1 MKKIFVAFTVL
12 TFISF
17 KTFSQEKEL
26 PVLYQK
32 DSAVPMRGE
41 HMTHVKIQKQKAK
54 DKSKQNNLLHTPA
67 KNKIKLKPSQ
77 IHKTDKL
84 ETIITPAEKE
94 KLKEK
99 KNNTPR
105 RGVTNMPNER
115 TAK

>member
-1 MKKIFVAFTVL
+1 MKKIFVALTVL
-12 TFISF
+12 SIMSF
-17 KTFSQEKEL
+17 KTYSQEKEL

-32 DSAVPMRGE
+32 DSAVPMNGE
-41 HMTHVKIQKQKAK
+41 HITHLKIKKQKGIHPPSK
-54 DKSKQNNLLHTPA
+54 TKIKSKHT
-67 KNKIKLKPSQ
+67 Q
-77 IHKTDKL
+77 VHKTDKL